1 MRCVFRRF
9 TFLCILSTLAAGSGL
24 GEPAPSAPPGW
35 SDSTTAH
42 LETQY
47 LELLTQL
54 DPVRATLLG
63 LHGGDDT
70 LGPAGRTGW
79 QAARARW
86 QQFADRLE
94 ARVDSTQNPDDRFD
108 LLLMTYDIRR
118 RLFEADT
125 LRTAARDPRLPMAQ
139 VASGVYGLL
148 VRDYAPLPT
157 RTRALVQRLLEVPTY
172 LDASYRELESPPRV
186 LVEQTLSRADAVS
199 TLLLDELPTLTAGLT
214 DTALTASL
222 SEAAN
227 VALQAVWRYRE
238 LMVVEIMPRATDQVA
253 LGPDLLAR
261 TLRASE
267 GITTPLPVLRTRA
280 EREIARLERAF
291 AETAG
296 RIDSTLSP
304 RDVMFRMSLAHPEP
318 DSILATVRGE
328 VNEARRF
335 VAADRAFPPV
345 EAPRIEIRATPQF
358 SRWGTASL
366 ASPGPFE
373 KPGFPALFYV
383 TLPDPL
389 AGAGEQAELLRFL
402 SRPLLANVAVHE
414 AFPGHGYQAAWQAN
428 LARPARRAIT
438 STLFVEG
445 WAHYTEML
453 MLDRG
458 YRKGDL
464 SFRLAT
470 LQSALRRAARMRV
483 VLGLHAEGWT
493 LDQAAAYFEKHA
505 YLEPS
510 VARREAERT
519 AVDPMALVYTV
530 GRLDL
535 EALRKDMQAR
545 EGDRFDLR
553 RFHRRLLDL
562 GAPPIPLARARL
574 LSPEVL
580 GPRFLD

>member
-1 MRCVFRRF
+1 MVLV
-9 TFLCILSTLAAGSGL
+9 LCMAVPGAGDPVPES
-24 GEPAPSAPPGW
+24 PPGW

-42 LETQY
+42 LEAEY
-47 LELLTQL
+47 LDLLARL

-79 QAARARW
+79 QSARATW
-86 QQFADRLE
+86 QEFAERLE
-94 ARVDSTQNPDDRFD
+94 SRVDSTQNPDDRFD
-108 LLLMTYDIRR
+108 LLLMVYDVRR

-125 LRTAARDPRLPMAQ
+125 LRTAARDPRQPMAQ
-139 VASGVYGLL
+139 VASAVYGLL
-148 VRDYAPLPT
+148 VRDYAPLEK

-172 LDASYRELESPPRV
+172 LDASYRQIEAPPRV

-199 TLLLDELPTLTAGLT
+199 TLLLDELPALTAGLK
-214 DTALTASL
+214 DTALTRSLAAAASG
-222 SEAAN
+222 
-227 VALQAVWRYRE
+227 ALEAVWRYRE
-238 LMVVEIMPRATDQVA
+238 LMVVEIMPRATERAA
-253 LGPDLLAR
+253 LGPDLLSR

-267 GITTPLPVLRTRA
+267 GITTPLPVLRIRA
-280 EREIARLERAF
+280 EAEIARLEGAF
-291 AETAG
+291 AATAA
-296 RIDSTLSP
+296 RIDSTVPP
-304 RDVMFRMSLAHPEP
+304 RDVMFRLSLEHPEP
-318 DSILATVRGE
+318 DSILAAVRASVE
-328 VNEARRF
+328 EARRF
-335 VAADRAFPPV
+335 VAADGAFPPV
-345 EAPRIEIRATPQF
+345 TTPRIEIRATPQF

-389 AGAGEQAELLRFL
+389 AGATEQAELLRFL

-414 AFPGHGYQAAWQAN
+414 AFPGHGLQAAWQAG
-428 LARPARRAIT
+428 LSRPARRAIT

-458 YRKGDL
+458 YRKGDPG
-464 SFRLAT
+464 FRLAT
-470 LQSALRRAARMRV
+470 LQSALRRAARLRV
-483 VLGLHAEGWT
+483 ALGLHAEDWT
-493 LDQAAAYFEKHA
+493 LDQASAYFERHA

-519 AVDPMALVYTV
+519 AVDPMAMVYTL
-530 GRLDL
+530 GRLEL
-535 EALRKDMQAR
+535 EALRKDVRAR
-545 EGDRFDLR
+545 EGEGFQLR

-562 GAPPIPLARARL
+562 GAPPLPLARARL